1 MQKWDIV
8 YKRFLQ
14 ALTIANLYEKEGL
27 YDMKGKILNKK
38 MIFFFGALGGLLYGY
53 DMGVISGALLFIKN
67 DIPLTSFTEGLVV
80 SSMLFGAIFGSGF
93 SGPLSDK
100 FGRRRLV
107 FMISIIFIIG
117 SLVLA
122 FAPNMEALVVGRL
135 IIGLAVGGSTAIV
148 PVYLSEM
155 APTES
160 RGSLSSLNQLMIT
173 IGILSSYLVNYA
185 FAEIEGWRWMVGLA
199 VVPSLIL
206 MIGVLFMPE
215 SPRWLLEH
223 RSESAARRVMKL
235 TRKSGEIDKEID
247 EMHEINRISEGTWKV
262 LASSWLRPTLI
273 IGCTFALLQQ
283 IIGINAIIY
292 YAPTI
297 FSQAGLGDVTAILGT
312 VGIGSVNVLMT
323 IVAIMIIDKIDRKKL
338 LITGNIGMVAS
349 LVIMAVLI
357 WTLGLDSNLG
367 AWIIVACLSLF
378 IIFFAFTWGP
388 VLWVMLPELFPM
400 RARGAATGIAALAL
414 SIGSLLVAQFFPM
427 LAEALGVGQVF
438 LIFAVIGVVALIFVI
453 KFLPE
458 TRGRSLEEIEADLR
472 KRTAS

>member
-1 MQKWDIV
+1 M
-8 YKRFLQ
+8 R
-14 ALTIANLYEKEGL
+14 
-27 YDMKGKILNKK
+27 GKIISKK
-38 MIFFFGALGGLLYGY
+38 LIFFLGALGGLLYGY

-80 SSMLFGAIFGSGF
+80 SSMLIGAIFGSGF
-93 SGPLSDK
+93 SGPLSDWM
-100 FGRRRLV
+100 GRRKLV
-107 FMISIIFIIG
+107 FIISILYIIG
-117 SLVLA
+117 SLTLA
-122 FAPNMEALVVGRL
+122 AAPNITGLVTGRL

-155 APTES
+155 APTEQ

-185 FAEIEGWRWMVGLA
+185 FAPIESWRWMVGLA
-199 VVPSLIL
+199 VVPSVIL

-223 RSESAARRVMKL
+223 RSEEEARKVMKL
-235 TRKSGEIDKEID
+235 TRKPEQIDPEIE
-247 EMHEINRISEGTWKV
+247 EMHEINRISESTWNV
-262 LASSWLRPTLI
+262 LTSSWMRPTLI
-273 IGCTFALLQQ
+273 IGCCFALFQQ
-283 IIGINAIIY
+283 IIGVNAIIY

-297 FSQAGLGDVTAILGT
+297 FTKAGLGDMTSILGT

-338 LITGNIGMVAS
+338 LVIGNIGMVSS
-349 LVIMAVLI
+349 LIVMAVLV
-357 WTLGLDSNLG
+357 WTVGLDSTMG
-367 AWIIVACLSLF
+367 AWIIVLCLTLF

-388 VLWVMLPELFPM
+388 ILWVMLPELFPM
-400 RARGAATGIAALAL
+400 RARGAATGIATLVL

-427 LAEALGVGQVF
+427 MSEAMGIGQVF
-438 LIFAVIGVVALIFVI
+438 LVFAVIGVLALIFVV

-458 TRGRSLEEIEADLR
+458 TRGRSLEEIEAELR
-472 KRTAS
+472 RRTS